1 MKKLSLIAATLL
13 LASSGAFAQAT
24 DTFNV
29 TVGLTSTCSVKTAAG
44 ALAFTYVAFQP
55 GAATAT
61 PTSTVFQCTRGLSAS
76 FAFDSTGGTASAA
89 GTSITGAGV
98 VGGLTYTMAG
108 SASKSTSG
116 AAPTATTG
124 AGADEYTVAITG
136 SMAGGQAGDASA
148 TASAV
153 RTLTISY

>member
-1 MKKLSLIAATLL
+1 MKKLNLIAATLL

-29 TVGLTSTCSVKTAAG
+29 TVGLTSTCSVKTPAA
-44 ALAFTYVAFQP
+44 ALAFTYVAFQTT
-55 GAATAT
+55 AATAA
-61 PTSTVFQCTRGLSAS
+61 PTSTVFKCTRGLTAS
-76 FAFDSTGGTASAA
+76 FAFDATNGTASAA
-89 GTSITGAGV
+89 GTAITGAGV

-108 SASKSTSG
+108 AASKTTSG

-136 SMAGGQAGDASA
+136 SMPPNQAGDAA
-148 TASAV
+148 AAASVV
-153 RTLTISY
+153 RTLTITY